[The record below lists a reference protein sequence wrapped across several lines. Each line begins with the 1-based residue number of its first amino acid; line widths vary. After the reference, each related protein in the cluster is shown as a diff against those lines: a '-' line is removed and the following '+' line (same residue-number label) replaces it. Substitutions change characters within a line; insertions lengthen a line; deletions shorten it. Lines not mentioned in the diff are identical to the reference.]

1 MANNNFDD
9 FDLSDDGFGDDGF
22 GDGFDD
28 GFEEDSENEFD
39 GFGESGFEEEEE
51 ESDGVDTSNLEY
63 DTNDSSEDTD
73 DTDGRFTNRMDIKKT
88 AIYAI
93 IIGIVGFIIV
103 AIIIRISSASKNKNV
118 EPTNVVETTNNDVPQ
133 IEDGEGGKQVELN
146 DNYTSETTDNRSNNG
161 ENSENY
167 TSGSVSNNDPQYKN
181 YIEFQE
187 DDGIELISENEGTF
201 TITGIKHYAKIVDDL
216 GTVTLVSRLTGS
228 ISGLSGTFDLEIPY
242 SKGIRLNIGNV
253 FSIKYKIGEKSEKQI
268 IYDIDYK

>member
-9 FDLSDDGFGDDGF
+9 FDLSGDGFGDDGF

-63 DTNDSSEDTD
+63 DTNEDTD

-146 DNYTSETTDNRSNNG
+146 DNYTSETTDNQSNNG

-201 TITGIKHYAKIVDDL
+201 TITGIRHYAKIVDDL
-216 GTVTLVSRLTGS
+216 GTVTLVSRITGS